1 MNVRISRRAD
11 RDVDRI
17 WEVISRDSRT
27 AADRVED
34 KLHEAMKLLG
44 DHPGGWHVRPDVS
57 DLRYRFWSVYSYVIA
72 YRVEGNEVLIVRVI
86 HGARDVRKAMGRQVR
101 A

>member
-17 WEVISRDSRT
+17 WELIARDSRT
-27 AADRVED
+27 AANRVED

-44 DHPGGWHVRPDVS
+44 S
-57 DLRYRFWSVYSYVIA
+57 DPRYRFWSVYS
-72 YRVEGNEVLIVRVI
+72 G
-86 HGARDVRKAMGRQVR
+86 G
-101 A
+101 